1 MSAVQSTKDKK
12 EKSVHSSGGS
22 KDDKDRRVTE
32 EVGYKR
38 QKEVNKSTKKAKK
51 VKEQEIDSSGSC
63 SSNNSSTSSDS
74 ELSSS
79 SSDSSSTVIRK
90 RRVDDLNVTYNLSKA
105 TNFADCF
112 GSKNDKQNYFLFE
125 RELRRYPRQMKKVL
139 KFKKVENCLRYIF
152 DTSKNSFE
160 NFVNSSPQ
168 DKSNILELV
177 RYIDSFDTKLL
188 VYCNPKIIECLVDD
202 FYKKTFSYIIP
213 KREYL
218 YKKRLKS
225 MYE

>member
-1 MSAVQSTKDKK
+1 MSALQSTKDKK

-22 KDDKDRRVTE
+22 KDDKNRHATE

-51 VKEQEIDSSGSC
+51 VKEQEIDNSGSC

-74 ELSSS
+74 ELSS

>member
-22 KDDKDRRVTE
+22 KDDKNRHATE

-51 VKEQEIDSSGSC
+51 VKEQEIDNSGSC

-79 SSDSSSTVIRK
+79 SDSSSTVIRK
-90 RRVDDLNVTYNLSKA
+90 SRVDDLNVTYNLSKA

>member
-22 KDDKDRRVTE
+22 KDDKNRHATE

-51 VKEQEIDSSGSC
+51 VKEQEIDNSGSC

-74 ELSSS
+74 ELSS